1 MNKQDLVNH
10 VSEKAGLSKVQADA
24 AIIATFEG
32 IVEALK
38 KGEDAA
44 FVGFGT
50 FVVANRAARDGR
62 NPSTGETIKIA
73 ASKQAKF
80 KPGKAFKDALN

>member
-1 MNKQDLVNH
+1 MNKQDLINH
-10 VSEKAGLSKVQADA
+10 VAEKAKISKAQADS
-24 AIIATFEG
+24 AIVATFEG
-32 IVEALK
+32 IVESLK

-44 FVGFGT
+44 FIGFGT
-50 FVVANRAARDGR
+50 FSVANRAAREGR

>member
-10 VSEKAGLSKVQADA
+10 VSTKAAITKSQADA
-24 AIIATFEG
+24 VIVAAFEG
-32 IVEALK
+32 IVHALK

-44 FVGFGT
+44 FIGFGT
-50 FVVANRAARDGR
+50 FAVANRAAREGR
-62 NPSTGETIKIA
+62 NPSTGETMKIK